1 MHLDGIRDGQPRD
14 FLFETLRGMID
25 KVVITP
31 KTKSQPADI
40 QVHGL
45 LAELLV
51 DKKETPL
58 NAGAFRGALV
68 AGAGFEPATFRL

>member
-1 MHLDGIRDGQPRD
+1 
-14 FLFETLRGMID
+14 MID

-31 KTKSQPADI
+31 KTKSQPVDV

-45 LAELLV
+45 LAEWLV
-51 DKKETPL
+51 DKNETPL